1 MANIKT
7 LKDNN
12 NVTVYPQT
20 TTDAVFGSNGE
31 TLTALLASKE
41 TRYIPVRYTLE
52 VSKWSGGKYSFEST
66 YPASQYNL
74 DIEPDGDVMTAAQYE
89 IFSSASLVGMM
100 NENSIRALG
109 TVPNINLPIILTVK
123 PK

>member
-52 VSKWSGGKYSFEST
+52 VSKWSGNKYSFEAT

-74 DIEPDGDVMTAAQYE
+74 EIEPDGDAMTEDEY
-89 IFSSASLVGMM
+89 SAYSAGSFVGMM
-100 NENSIRALG
+100 NENAIKCYGEIPA
-109 TVPNINLPIILTVK
+109 INLPIILTVK